1 MALSSEEIE
10 ALLAEPALEA
20 PSGITPNFDNPPNQ
34 NDLAWF
40 VTTFCTVIM
49 TIAFFLRLYA
59 KWWMSRKVHVEE
71 VLMVLAY
78 GAYWGTAYAGYA
90 LIYTPGYYV
99 HQWNLYNR
107 DLIRPLYLILVYGC
121 SYSAVLPLLK
131 TAILLDWCRI
141 FVPGDRLKSPFWWGL
156 PCIPAIL
163 KEHGISPKIR
173 KALGLSSKSSPNI
186 TEPDSKAYGSSKP
199 HPSHGLSKSGLTSVG
214 TYYQIDEED
223 GGAMPLGALKTSES
237 QEQLHTH
244 QAKNT
249 MQVTRTTH
257 IAVTSDSHSA
267 QSGSDI
273 GDNGTPWTK

>member
-1 MALSSEEIE
+1 M
-10 ALLAEPALEA
+10 
-20 PSGITPNFDNPPNQ
+20 
-34 NDLAWF
+34 
-40 VTTFCTVIM
+40 
-49 TIAFFLRLYA
+49 
-59 KWWMSRKVHVEE
+59 
-71 VLMVLAY
+71 
-78 GAYWGTAYAGYA
+78 
-90 LIYTPGYYV
+90 YY
-99 HQWNLYNR
+99 
-107 DLIRPLYLILVYGC
+107 IG
-121 SYSAVLPLLK
+121 PLLFWACAEM
-131 TAILLDWCRI
+131 TCGFFILS
-141 FVPGDRLKSPFWWGL
+141 V